1 MKSLSSGYQS
11 LNASQPW
18 FCLWILNT
26 AYHLN
31 AQISPEERTKFL
43 VKIASLQNETGG
55 FAGTPTFST
64 VITPDNKKV
73 SESNPYNF
81 LKLDQAM
88 CGEQSHL
95 LSSFAAVCSLVLLGG
110 KEAANLTNRSTM
122 LNWLLQMKQN
132 NGSFTVHFNGEVDL
146 RGSYCAIVIAFL
158 LDIMTPEIVSN
169 VADFVYSCQNYDGGF
184 GPSPGVESHGSYSF
198 CAIAILDIL
207 DRFDCID
214 MAAFLDYVTKRQMP
228 LEGGFNGRINK
239 LVDGCYSYW
248 IGSIFPMIQSKLDTT
263 SFNSFNYSKLGGD
276 SSSSL
281 NKDLA
286 ETQSSDDNN
295 DPGLNY
301 QPDLLFDRM
310 MLQKYILLCCQAH
323 PILKAGDRGNNKR
336 SACGLRDKPGT
347 FPDYYHTSYCLSGL
361 SVSQHYLV
369 QQKDAAVPELDDIL
383 LRPNVGCAYCKLV
396 NSSSQHSSKR
406 SAAKCI
412 PKSSKVSD
420 ACRCGCCGKRKVAR
434 LAKINSYVANEKR
447 KLLVFGEISDN
458 QVMPVHPVYNLGV
471 DKISEFFSFQ

>member
-31 AQISPEERTKFL
+31 ATISPEERTKFL
-43 VKIASLQNETGG
+43 SKIASLQNETGG

-64 VITPDNKKV
+64 IVTTKNINV
-73 SESNPYNF
+73 SENIPYDF
-81 LKLDQAM
+81 VKSDQAK

-110 KEAANLTNRSTM
+110 KEAASLTNRSTM
-122 LNWLLQMKQN
+122 LNWLLQMKQS

-146 RGSYCAIVIAFL
+146 RGSYCAI
-158 LDIMTPEIVSN
+158 
-169 VADFVYSCQNYDGGF
+169 NYDGGF

-207 DRFDCID
+207 DRFECID

-248 IGSIFPMIQSKLDTT
+248 IGSIFPMIQSKLDTS
-263 SFNSFNYSKLGGD
+263 SFNSYFYSKLDGD
-276 SSSSL
+276 SSNSP

-286 ETQSSDDNN
+286 ETRTSGDNN
-295 DPGLNY
+295 EPGLNY
-301 QPDLLFDRM
+301 HQDLLFDRM

-369 QQKDAAVPELDDIL
+369 QQKDAAIPELDDIL
-383 LRPNVGCAYCKLV
+383 LRPNAGCADCKLV
-396 NSSSQHSSKR
+396 ISSSQYGAKLGATSCSNDGS
-406 SAAKCI
+406 SAAKWI
-412 PKSSKVSD
+412 PKSDLVSD
-420 ACRCGCCGKRKVAR
+420 ACSCGCCVKRKLAR

-458 QVMPVHPVYNLGV
+458 QVMPVHPVYNLGI